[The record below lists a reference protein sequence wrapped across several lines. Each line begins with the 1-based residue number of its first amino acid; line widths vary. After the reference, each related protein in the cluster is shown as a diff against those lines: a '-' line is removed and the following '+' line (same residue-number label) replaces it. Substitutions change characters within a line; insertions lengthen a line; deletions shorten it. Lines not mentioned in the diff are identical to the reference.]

1 MQTCFHCKDVLEG
14 AFRMKTPP
22 ARPVGR
28 RQRKR
33 DRTRNAL
40 MQAALR
46 LFGERGYDA
55 TSIEDVTAA
64 ADVAPRTF
72 FHYFAS
78 KDDVLFGGHEE
89 RREALIQHF
98 RREVE
103 HRPVPEALR
112 VALLTIVEAF
122 EEDPDFFLKRARLYT
137 KEQPLRSAVL
147 RVNEAMVAGLTDAL
161 GEQLGQ
167 DSRTALA
174 PRLVASLANGAM
186 RCAIDT
192 WVASDGKADLRSL
205 AEQAFRAVEP
215 GIAAALS
222 DTPAGRKAR

>member
-1 MQTCFHCKDVLEG
+1 MNPSRANPL
-14 AFRMKTPP
+14 
-22 ARPVGR
+22 GR

-40 MQAALR
+40 TQAALR
-46 LFGERGYDA
+46 LFWKRGYEA

-89 RREALIQHF
+89 RRDALIQRF
-98 RREVE
+98 LREVE
-103 HRPVPEALR
+103 HRPAPEALR
-112 VALLTIVEAF
+112 AAMLTIVDAF
-122 EEDPDFFLKRARLYT
+122 EEDPEFFLKRAQLYT

-147 RVNEAMVAGLTDAL
+147 RVNDALVNRLTEVL
-161 GEQLGQ
+161 GEQLGL

-174 PRLVASLANGAM
+174 PRLVATLANGAM

-192 WVASDGKADLRSL
+192 WVASEGEADLRAL
-205 AEQAFRAVEP
+205 AEEALESVRPAL
-215 GIAAALS
+215 AAAVS
-222 DTPAGRKAR
+222 DAAPTRRAR

>member
-1 MQTCFHCKDVLEG
+1 MP
-14 AFRMKTPP
+14 APNPP
-22 ARPVGR
+22 KALPAGR

-46 LFGERGYDA
+46 LFGARGYDA
-55 TSIEDVTAA
+55 TTIEDITAA

-78 KDDVLFGGHEE
+78 KDDILFGGHED
-89 RREALIQHF
+89 RREALIERF

-103 HRPVPEALR
+103 HQSVPEALR
-112 VALLTIVEAF
+112 AALLTIVDAF
-122 EEDPDFFLKRARLYT
+122 EEDPDFFLARARLYT

-147 RVNEAMVAGLTDAL
+147 RVNEAMVARLTHTL
-161 GEQLGQ
+161 GEHLRV
-167 DSRTALA
+167 DPRTALA
-174 PRLVASLANGAM
+174 PRLVATLANGAA

-205 AEQAFRAVEP
+205 AEEALRAVEP
-215 GIAAALS
+215 AIAAAL
-222 DTPAGRKAR
+222 PARPTRRRAR

>member
-1 MQTCFHCKDVLEG
+1 M
-14 AFRMKTPP
+14 P
-22 ARPVGR
+22 ARKAAQASPVGR

-46 LFGERGYDA
+46 LFRARGYDA
-55 TSIEDVTAA
+55 TTIEDITAA

-89 RREALIQHF
+89 RREALIGRF
-98 RREVE
+98 RSEVE
-103 HRPVPEALR
+103 HHPVPEALR
-112 VALLTIVEAF
+112 VSLLTIVDVF
-122 EEDPDFFLKRARLYT
+122 EEDPDFFLRRAQLYT

-147 RVNEAMVAGLTDAL
+147 RVNEALVAGLTDAL
-161 GEQLGQ
+161 GEHLGL
-167 DSRTALA
+167 DPRSALA
-174 PRLVASLANGAM
+174 PRLVATLANGAM

-192 WVASDGKADLRSL
+192 WVASEGRADLRSL
-205 AEQAFRAVEP
+205 AEQAFRAVES
-215 GIAAALS
+215 GIAAAS
-222 DTPAGRKAR
+222 SGRRSGRKAR